1 MAMGPVQMLVLGFD
15 EPNFTGKIAAELDR
29 LREHEFVKIV
39 DALVVNKDE
48 NGDITALQVSDL
60 SQDEAI
66 EMGAI
71 AGALIG
77 FGYGEDEDAVE
88 AGAELGAE
96 AMADGH
102 LIPEEDA
109 WYVADAIPNGSAAA
123 IILLEHLWAIPLRDA
138 IVGCRRHRARRRVD
152 PRQRPDRGRRRCSGG
167 VGASSGV
174 GAAAAPAATPARA
187 RRAARAGGRR

>member
-1 MAMGPVQMLVLGFD
+1 MAIGPVQMLVLGFA

-48 NGDITALQVSDL
+48 DGNVTALQVSDL
-60 SQDEAI
+60 SQDEAT

-77 FGYGEDEDAVE
+77 FGYGTEEAVE
-88 AGAELGAE
+88 AGAEAGAA
-96 AMADGH
+96 AMEDGH
-102 LIPEEDA
+102 LIPDEEA

-138 IVGCRRHRARRRVD
+138 IVGRRRHRARRRVD
-152 PRQRPDRGRRRCSGG
+152 PRQGPDRGRCRCRRRV
-167 VGASSGV
+167 VGNV
-174 GAAAAPAATPARA
+174 GSPGWPHVVRPPRQPRSTGARC
-187 RRAARAGGRR
+187 GPS

>member
-1 MAMGPVQMLVLGFD
+1 MAIGPVQMLVLGFS

-39 DALVVNKDE
+39 DALVVQKDAE
-48 NGDITALQVSDL
+48 GNVEALQVSDL
-60 SQDEAI
+60 SQDEAM

-71 AGALIG
+71 AGALVG
-77 FGYGEDEDAVE
+77 FGYGEDEESVE

-102 LIPEEDA
+102 LISEGEV
-109 WYVADAIPNGSAAA
+109 WYVADAIPNGTTAA

-138 IVGCRRHRARRRVD
+138 IVDA
-152 PRQRPDRGRRRCSGG
+152 GG
-167 VGASSGV
+167 IALADQWIHAKDLVAVGV
-174 GAAAAPAATPARA
+174 AAAAE
-187 RRAARAGGRR
+187 